1 MNIDENLLVNL
12 YTNMPFVAS
21 FFAGILTFLS
31 PCILPLLP
39 AYFSYISGLSIQE
52 LKEKQGAIS
61 SRVIV
66 GCLLFILGFCSVFIL
81 LGIFVNTAL
90 GQIFSLPL
98 ASYIAGAIIIAFG
111 LHFLGVFKLKFL
123 YSTKRFEF
131 KGSSLLSPFLL
142 GVSFSLGWSP
152 CVGPILSAILALST
166 FQKGY
171 SLALIL
177 VYCAGLAIPFLL
189 LSLFLS
195 NGLKFLKSFSKYLR
209 VIEILSGILLIL
221 IGIAIAF
228 GQVGTLSN
236 LLINQGGQ

>member
-1 MNIDENLLVNL
+1 MSIDESLLINL
-12 YTNMPFVAS
+12 YTNTPFIAS
-21 FFAGILTFLS
+21 FLAGILTFLS

-52 LKEKQGAIS
+52 LKEKQNTIS
-61 SRVIV
+61 SKVTI

-81 LGIFVNTAL
+81 LGIFVNSAL

-98 ASYIAGAIIIAFG
+98 ASYIAGGMIVLFG
-111 LHFLGVFKLKFL
+111 LHFLGVFKIKLL

-131 KGSSLLSPFLL
+131 KGSSFLSPFLL
-142 GVSFSLGWSP
+142 GISFSLGWSP

-177 VYCAGLAIPFLL
+177 VYCLGLAIPFLL
-189 LSLFLS
+189 LSLFVGS
-195 NGLKFLKSFSKYLR
+195 GLKFLKNFSKYLR

-221 IGIAIAF
+221 IGLAIAF
-228 GQVGTLSN
+228 GQVGAISN
-236 LLINQGGQ
+236 LLSN

>member
-21 FFAGILTFLS
+21 FLAGILTFLS

-52 LKEKQGAIS
+52 LKERQNAIS
-61 SRVIV
+61 SKVTI

-90 GQIFSLPL
+90 GKIFSLPM
-98 ASYIAGAIIIAFG
+98 ASYIAGAVIILFG
-111 LHFLGVFKLKFL
+111 LHFLGIFKIKFL

-131 KGSSLLSPFLL
+131 KGSSFLSPFLL

-152 CVGPILSAILALST
+152 CVGPILSSILALST
-166 FQKGY
+166 FQQSY

-177 VYCAGLAIPFLL
+177 VYCLGLAIPFLL
-189 LSLFLS
+189 LSLFVGS
-195 NGLKFLKSFSKYLR
+195 GLKFLKSFSKYLR
-209 VIEILSGILLIL
+209 IIEIISGILLIL
-221 IGIAIAF
+221 IGLAIAF
-228 GQVGTLSN
+228 GKVGEISN
-236 LLINQGGQ
+236 LLSN

>member
-1 MNIDENLLVNL
+1 MNIDENLLLNL

-21 FFAGILTFLS
+21 FLAGILTFLS

-52 LKEKQGAIS
+52 LKEQENKIS
-61 SRVIV
+61 SKVTL

-81 LGIFVNTAL
+81 LGIFVNSTL
-90 GQIFSLPL
+90 GKIFSLPI
-98 ASYIAGAIIIAFG
+98 ASYIAGGIIILFG
-111 LHFLGVFKLKFL
+111 LHFLGIFKLKFL

-131 KGSSLLSPFLL
+131 KGSSFLSPFLL

-166 FQKGY
+166 FQKSY

-189 LSLFLS
+189 LSLFVGS
-195 NGLKFLKSFSKYLR
+195 GLKFLKNFSKYLR
-209 VIEILSGILLIL
+209 VIEIISGILLIL
-221 IGIAIAF
+221 IGLAIAF
-228 GQVGTLSN
+228 GQVGAISN
-236 LLINQGGQ
+236 LLSN

>member
-1 MNIDENLLVNL
+1 
-12 YTNMPFVAS
+12 MPFVAS
-21 FFAGILTFLS
+21 FLAGILTFLS

-52 LKEKQGAIS
+52 LKEQQNKIS
-61 SRVIV
+61 SKVTL

-81 LGIFVNTAL
+81 LGIFFNSTL
-90 GQIFSLPL
+90 GKIFSLPI
-98 ASYIAGAIIIAFG
+98 ASYIAGGIIILFG
-111 LHFLGVFKLKFL
+111 LHFLGIFKIKFL

-131 KGSSLLSPFLL
+131 KGSSILSPFLL

-166 FQKGY
+166 FQKSY

-177 VYCAGLAIPFLL
+177 VYCAGLAIPFLI
-189 LSLFLS
+189 LSLFVGS
-195 NGLKFLKSFSKYLR
+195 GLKFLKNFSKHLR
-209 VIEILSGILLIL
+209 VIEIISGILLIL

-228 GQVGTLSN
+228 GQVGVISN
-236 LLINQGGQ
+236 LLSN